1 MDAKPLHQQPECP
14 EFWDHRFTNSV
25 TPWDAG
31 GVPPELAE
39 YSTSLPAG
47 SRVLVPGCGSAY
59 EAAALA
65 RHDHR
70 VTALDFSAAA
80 VASAARTLGHWTGT
94 LLHDDFFDFTPGQAF
109 DVVYERA
116 FLCALP
122 RRLWPDYAPRMA
134 GLLRPGGELAG
145 YFFFADAPKGPPF
158 GTTPEQLD
166 ALLAPGFECIA
177 DRPAKASIAAFAGR
191 ERWQV
196 WRRRP

>member
-1 MDAKPLHQQPECP
+1 MDAKPLHQQPERP

-31 GVPPELAE
+31 GVPPELAG
-39 YSTSLPAG
+39 YSATLPAG
-47 SRVLVPGCGSAY
+47 AQVLVPGCGSAY

-65 RHDHR
+65 SHGHR

-80 VASAARTLGHWTGT
+80 VASAARTLGNWTGT
-94 LLHDDFFDFTPGQAF
+94 LLHDDFFRFSPGQAF

-134 GLLRPGGELAG
+134 QLLRPGGELAG
-145 YFFFADAPKGPPF
+145 YFFFGDDPKGPPF
-158 GTTPEQLD
+158 GTSTEQLE
-166 ALLAPGFECIA
+166 ALLSPWFECLA
-177 DRPAKASIAAFAGR
+177 DRPAVASIAVFAGR